1 MKMNSDAQ
9 EGYVVSDSVLE
20 GYVVSDSVLEGY
32 VVTPLLS
39 STKKVIPFSLVNMEQ
54 C

>member
-1 MKMNSDAQ
+1 MNSDAQ

-20 GYVVSDSVLEGY
+20 GYVVSDSALEGY
-32 VVTPLLS
+32 VVS
-39 STKKVIPFSLVNMEQ
+39 DSLVAPVVLLLFDIM